1 MLNPSLET
9 GCISINK
16 KENNM
21 RKKIKGP
28 LTEKIN
34 EKAAQIARESP
45 EISLDVKRQQFK
57 NYIDEFYRDF
67 SGTSELLVER
77 LKEIEFFTVS
87 YKDILIS
94 YLIGAGTSVLITI
107 VSDFADISS
116 SNDKIVSVLLWLVA
130 IILVVT
136 VGTFFLWKVL
146 LHTIFVKKEP
156 STSYELLNLSE
167 YEIKKI
173 NDILEKRMDEA
184 IEPSSNKVL
193 VKKRRKI
200 TPHSIHTP
208 QTHTKP
214 RF

>member
-1 MLNPSLET
+1 M
-9 GCISINK
+9 SINK

-21 RKKIKGP
+21 RRKIKGP
-28 LTEKIN
+28 LTKKIN

-77 LKEIEFFTVS
+77 LREINFFDTS
-87 YKDILIS
+87 YKDIWTS
-94 YLIGAGTSVLITI
+94 FLIGAGTSMLVTF

-146 LHTIFVKKEP
+146 LHTIFIKKEP

-173 NDILEKRMDEA
+173 NGILEKRMDEA
-184 IEPSSNKVL
+184 IKSSSNKVL

-200 TPHSIHTP
+200 TPRSTT
-208 QTHTKP
+208 QTQEKP
-214 RF
+214 HKI

>member
-1 MLNPSLET
+1 
-9 GCISINK
+9 
-16 KENNM
+16 M

-77 LKEIEFFTVS
+77 LREIIFFYTS
-87 YKDILIS
+87 YKDIWNS
-94 YLIGAGTSVLITI
+94 FLIGAGTSVLITI

-116 SNDKIVSVLLWLVA
+116 SIDKIVSVLLWLVA
-130 IILVVT
+130 IILVIT

-146 LHTIFVKKEP
+146 LHTIFIKKEP

-167 YEIKKI
+167 YEIKTI
-173 NDILEKRMDEA
+173 NDILEKRTNEA
-184 IEPSSNKVL
+184 IKPGSNKVL
-193 VKKRRKI
+193 VRKRRKM
-200 TPHSIHTP
+200 TPCSIPTNSRKSH
-208 QTHTKP
+208 KI
-214 RF
+214 